1 MSKPMKSIFDFF
13 KKEDEI
19 KVTFAEITTI
29 DGVVMQYEGD
39 LVEGSAVFVLDA
51 EGNQIPAPEGQY
63 QIELEGIKIVNVDV
77 NGIVTAIE
85 DVAVE
90 EEPMSE
96 EPVNE
101 MMSKQEF
108 DAIIQQVITD
118 TDSRITALEAK
129 FAELLE
135 VKESKFKDERKKV
148 EMSKELTVRE
158 ILTKK

>member
-63 QIELEGIKIVNVDV
+63 QVELEGIKIVNVDV

-96 EPVNE
+96 EVVNE

>member
-13 KKEDEI
+13 KKEEEI

-63 QIELEGIKIVNVDV
+63 QVELEGIKIVNVDV
-77 NGIVTAIE
+77 NGVVTAIE

-90 EEPMSE
+90 EEPMAE
-96 EPVNE
+96 E
-101 MMSKQEF
+101 MMSKAEF
-108 DAIIQQVITD
+108 SSMTEKIINDID
-118 TDSRITALEAK
+118 ERFKALESK
-129 FAELLE
+129 FNELAN

-148 EMSKELTVRE
+148 EVSKETMSVSE
-158 ILTKK
+158 ILNQVKNK

>member
-1 MSKPMKSIFDFF
+1 MKSIFDFF
-13 KKEDEI
+13 KKEEEI

-90 EEPMSE
+90 EEPMSAD

-148 EMSKELTVRE
+148 EMSKELTVKE